1 MFRSSPCKALLD
13 IGWVSSPMIIFQWY
27 SILNTVIVSVI
38 ELSYRFG
45 NWAMMYRQETLNGT
59 SSGLLSL

>member
-1 MFRSSPCKALLD
+1 
-13 IGWVSSPMIIFQWY
+13 MILFQWY

-45 NWAMMYRQETLNGT
+45 NWAMMYRQEALNGT

>member
-1 MFRSSPCKALLD
+1 MFRSSPCEMSLE
-13 IGWVSSPMIIFQWY
+13 IGWFSAPMILFQWY
-27 SILNTVIVSVI
+27 SILNTAIVSVI

-45 NWAMMYRQETLNGT
+45 NWAMMYRQEALNGT